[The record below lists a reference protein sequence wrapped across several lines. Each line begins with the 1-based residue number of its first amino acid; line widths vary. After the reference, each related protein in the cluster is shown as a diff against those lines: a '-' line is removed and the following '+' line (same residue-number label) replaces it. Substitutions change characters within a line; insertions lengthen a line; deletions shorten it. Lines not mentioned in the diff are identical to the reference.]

1 MDHSSRE
8 LRPAALRAFI
18 VVAGVLALAAGL
30 YGRFKGIGTWSLGV
44 DEFYISRSI
53 DNLLRTGL
61 PAFPCGGYYSRG
73 VLYQYLVAGLRLCGW
88 SPETA
93 SRGLSA
99 ASSLVVLPA
108 AYLAARRVA
117 GALAGWL
124 VVVLLCLSI
133 WEIEMARFARM
144 YAPFQAVFAW
154 YVVAYLRFTLDR
166 QRAALGWMA
175 VLSVVGV
182 LVWEGGMLLGFANL
196 FALLVVRGDA
206 AADDPGNQGHGREAA
221 TSWGWV
227 VVLTLLL
234 VPLYAATR
242 DLRIFADVP
251 AVAGAIPDDDPTP
264 LQIIAAWFA
273 PLGKHPLWAGAL
285 LLPLALA
292 GLALRWIREFR
303 GRPVACVGLCMT
315 LACAALHAL
324 TAAAG
329 ILVLMLLTRLIGW
342 RELRWRARS
351 FWAALGGFALVW
363 AAGVALSA
371 STGGAAAPG
380 VGTAPGAGTV
390 PIVIATA
397 GDAATAGALAAGR
410 LDQSELVRQLLD
422 VPDVIDRVLLPW
434 VRTLPI
440 LSAGLFAALTYLCWI
455 STARAGGR
463 DALSVLLALVVMLIL
478 AVGAIPTDRIET
490 RYTFFLYPL
499 LLLFGVRAILPL
511 GAGLAARLVS
521 RCGAASRVGQ
531 TANWLVPTLAPLL
544 CFAATEDFQPR
555 HLRDVDTEAVNFRVG
570 MPTHSAE
577 HFYPRNDIGGA
588 AQWLSAHVRPGDLVV
603 SGVPSLDQYYAP
615 IDYFFLDA
623 TDNRYEAYVCPDGRT
638 ERWTNRPVLYTAAA
652 LEPLLAAHHRIYLSL
667 FGYAEKSLKA
677 AAASAGW
684 SFRRVWTAS
693 SRTASVV
700 LIEAPTEDDAR
711 P

>member
-1 MDHSSRE
+1 MTDHSSRE
-8 LRPAALRAFI
+8 LRPAALRAF
-18 VVAGVLALAAGL
+18 VVIAGALALAAGL

-44 DEFYISRSI
+44 DEFYISRSV

-117 GALAGWL
+117 GALTGWL

-166 QRAALGWMA
+166 RRAALGWMA

-196 FALLVVRGDA
+196 FALLVVRGGAGADA
-206 AADDPGNQGHGREAA
+206 PGNLGHGREAA

-227 VVLTLLL
+227 VVFTLLL

-251 AVAGAIPDDDPTP
+251 AVAGAMPDDDATP

-273 PLGKHPLWAGAL
+273 PLGEHPLWAGAL

-292 GLALRWIREFR
+292 GLALRWVREFR
-303 GRPVACVGLCMT
+303 GRPVVCAGLCVT
-315 LACAALHAL
+315 LACAALHAF

-329 ILVLMLLTRLIGW
+329 ILVLMLLTRFIGW
-342 RELRWRARS
+342 RELGWRRARS
-351 FWAALGGFALVW
+351 FWAALCGFALVW
-363 AAGVALSA
+363 AALVVVSA
-371 STGGAAAPG
+371 STGGGPAPA
-380 VGTAPGAGTV
+380 VGTAPGVGPV
-390 PIVIATA
+390 PVVVATA

-455 STARAGGR
+455 TTARAGGR
-463 DALSVLLALVVMLIL
+463 DALSVLLALVVMLVL

-499 LLLFGVRAILPL
+499 LLLFGVCAILP
-511 GAGLAARLVS
+511 LAARLVS
-521 RCGAASRVGQ
+521 RFGNASRLGK
-531 TANWLVPTLAPLL
+531 TANWLVPTIAPLL

-570 MPTHSAE
+570 MPPHWAE

-684 SFRRVWTAS
+684 SFQRVWTAS

-700 LIEAPTEDDAR
+700 LIEAPTKERAR